1 MTSRFARLLAL
12 AALFVA
18 SNTHAQLTID
28 IVGVGAQQIPV
39 AVAGFAGADPNAQ
52 QMSSVIEADLGR
64 SGYESV
70 AELNADTALKA
81 KIEALISHI
90 QGLENATFVRNGSEY
105 SAANAA
111 KFLRAKWERNDKEV
125 KTATDFIA
133 KVASAS
139 GTSGKPYV
147 IRFKDGKETPCGEY
161 LTALL
166 KKQ

>member
-1 MTSRFARLLAL
+1 MPAQERFISNAMTSKLITQFFCLLCFAVTLP
-12 AALFVA
+12 
-18 SNTHAQLTID
+18 T
-28 IVGVGAQQIPV
+28 
-39 AVAGFAGADPNAQ
+39 
-52 QMSSVIEADLGR
+52 
-64 SGYESV
+64 
-70 AELNADTALKA
+70 AEPAEKA